1 MKNDILK
8 LIYAFHYELLEI
20 ENVVFHIVKYVLN
33 LYFCV
38 KFVLIFFLRLPLQI
52 FVILL

>member
-1 MKNDILK
+1 MKSDILK

-33 LYFCV
+33 LYVCV
-38 KFVLIFFLRLPLQI
+38 KHTNIYIFTYKCI
-52 FVILL
+52 